1 MVTSISKIM
10 KILDQL
16 APFETAES
24 WDNVGMIIGN
34 PSKQTTRIMLAL
46 DLSDDVISEAIEESI
61 DLIITHH
68 PPIFKGLKHVTTE
81 DPVGRKVIQCIEND
95 IAVISAHTNLDK
107 SGEHGINQAIGE
119 AFELESTTLLVPEVE
134 GVGFG
139 VVGKLPEPISLDA
152 FIHLTKQIFEIETL
166 KITDYQPKEKVQRI
180 AVSSGA
186 SADFISDAINAKADV
201 FILGDLK
208 YHEAQQVENTDLVL
222 IDVGHYESEV
232 FYLQKLKEKLDMQI
246 MSQGYD
252 VMTMVS
258 EQSKPVLYTV

>member
-16 APFETAES
+16 APFATAEA

-34 PSKQTTRIMLAL
+34 PSKQTTRILLAL
-46 DLSDDVISEAIEESI
+46 DLSDAVIDEAVEEGI

-68 PPIFKGLKHVTTE
+68 PPIFKGLKHVTTM
-81 DPVGRKVIQCIEND
+81 DPVGRKVIRCIEND

-107 SGEHGINQAIGE
+107 SGENGINQAIGE
-119 AFELESTTLLVPEVE
+119 AFELEDMKLLVPEAE

-139 VVGKLPEPISLDA
+139 VVGKLPEPIKLEA
-152 FIHLTKQIFEIETL
+152 FIHLTKQIFEIDAL
-166 KITDYQPKEKVQRI
+166 KITAYRPEEMIQSVAI
-180 AVSSGA
+180 SSGA
-186 SADFISDAINAKADV
+186 SADFIGNALAAKADV

-232 FYLQKLKEKLDMQI
+232 FYLQTLKEKLDLHI

-258 EQSKPVLYTV
+258 EQSQPVLFTV